1 MSEKDLGFK
10 EKNQSGYHSTCPPQ
24 LINPISCIPPKD
36 LTNFGF
42 GINQGSETKLII
54 KGKINTQALQIVCC
68 LQMPNQTNWLS
79 ACIDG
84 NPPNSACWV
93 THQNYTKIESI
104 MVTSPSAIINPT
116 PSSSVLDYSYLLN
129 SVTSIFYNKDL
140 HHEVNPSSPV
150 SQEVKKH
157 CHLSN
162 LHMSTFQSSIIGGHN
177 SNKKN
182 GH

>member
-10 EKNQSGYHSTCPPQ
+10 EKHQSGYHSTFPPQ

-68 LQMPNQTNWLS
+68 LQMPNQTNLLS

-116 PSSSVLDYSYLLN
+116 PTSSVLDYSYLFN

-140 HHEVNPSSPV
+140 HHQVNPSSPV